1 LLNAD
6 NVMNQIGADAINGL
20 QDMVV
25 DLINLGL
32 KVVSFVSG
40 GSLHYQ
46 LTSPDWSQDLFVHE
60 PPIVHSLSKMIGGQV
75 LLSIVT
81 LGMGSALEGLTAG
94 EEVAEITTLEREVED
109 GEEVF
114 ANGSKLCTDGV
125 NCFVAGTEVI
135 TGINADG
142 TYIETAIQNIKVGD
156 YVLSRNQFDPN
167 GPEEK
172 ELVTAVQQHTAV
184 VLQDVTLVN
193 TDGSTQVIQTTPDHP
208 FYVEGLGFTNAQD
221 LYAGEMIEE
230 ASGGYASVVSSISEA
245 HPQGVT
251 VYNFTVANDHTYFV
265 DQGGD
270 AVWVHNVTCSQL
282 RSAAREAFA
291 EAYPRLWSQG
301 EALAEDLGEN
311 VLEVHHRIPLMYRNL
326 FGGDQFANGL
336 SNLIGLSKNVHAEV
350 SGLWTSF
357 RLANKEASA
366 AEVLQFAQKIDQ
378 GYGSFFNTLR
388 NVAVSPAFR

>member
-1 LLNAD
+1 
-6 NVMNQIGADAINGL
+6 
-20 QDMVV
+20 
-25 DLINLGL
+25 
-32 KVVSFVSG
+32 
-40 GSLHYQ
+40 
-46 LTSPDWSQDLFVHE
+46 
-60 PPIVHSLSKMIGGQV
+60 
-75 LLSIVT
+75 
-81 LGMGSALEGLTAG
+81 
-94 EEVAEITTLEREVED
+94 
-109 GEEVF
+109 
-114 ANGSKLCTDGV
+114 
-125 NCFVAGTEVI
+125 
-135 TGINADG
+135 
-142 TYIETAIQNIKVGD
+142 
-156 YVLSRNQFDPN
+156 
-167 GPEEK
+167 
-172 ELVTAVQQHTAV
+172 
-184 VLQDVTLVN
+184 
-193 TDGSTQVIQTTPDHP
+193 
-208 FYVEGLGFTNAQD
+208 VEGLGFTSAQD